1 MQPTTSSVQS
11 PAFTMKGTTE
21 EGVVTSFVL
30 PLLFAEIED
39 PTSYHAPSV
48 EYADGEDAI
57 RIRARLLN
65 KKEAFEDA
73 PVEEVENYANGY
85 LRYEVT
91 ASAIQEFLNE
101 APEPTSIS
109 LAQLSVG
116 VHLPSGGRLP
126 SCFISIRL
134 DEVMDHMTEKYEEL
148 DRVGVTFDICS
159 NPSAWVFDGTSFVR
173 AGK

>member
-11 PAFTMKGTTE
+11 PAFTINVETGE
-21 EGVVTSFVL
+21 VTSFVL
-30 PLLFAEIED
+30 PLLNAEIED

-48 EYADGEDAI
+48 EFADGEDAI

-85 LRYEVT
+85 LRYEVAT
-91 ASAIQEFLNE
+91 SAIQEFLNE
-101 APEPTSIS
+101 APEPTTIN

-116 VHLPSGGRLP
+116 VRIPSGGRLP

-134 DEVMDHMTEKYEEL
+134 DEVMDHMTNEYEEL
-148 DRVGVTFDICS
+148 DTDGVSFDAGS
-159 NPSAWVFDGTSFVR
+159 NPSAWVFDGTAFVR
-173 AGK
+173 TAK